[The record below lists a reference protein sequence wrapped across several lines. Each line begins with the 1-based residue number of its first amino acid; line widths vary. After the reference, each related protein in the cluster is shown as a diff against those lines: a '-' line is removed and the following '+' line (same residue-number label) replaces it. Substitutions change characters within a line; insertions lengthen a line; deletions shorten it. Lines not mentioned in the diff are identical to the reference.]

1 MNNTAAIAQPRT
13 GSERENEGVIFH
25 GAFALIIAV
34 LSGAQFYFNDMT
46 IGVMKGAAPANFAF
60 LVHHVR
66 IWPFLSIVASIWF
79 LLANRHKVATVYA
92 GAFILHFLAFIFT
105 EPSMVIDGL
114 CSVFVR
120 L

>member
-1 MNNTAAIAQPRT
+1 MNDTAAIAQPRT

-25 GAFALIIAV
+25 GAIALIIAV

-46 IGVMKGAAPANFAF
+46 IGVMKATAPANYA
-60 LVHHVR
+60 LIVHHVR
-66 IWPFLSIVASIWF
+66 MWPFLSVVASVWF
-79 LLANRHKVATVYA
+79 LLSSRHKVATIYA
-92 GAFILHFLAFIFT
+92 GAFILHLLAFVCT

-114 CSVFVR
+114 CSVFIR